1 MQPLPIPDRPWQ
13 QVSMDLIT
21 QLPRS
26 KLGNDA
32 IVVFVDKLTK
42 MVHYVP
48 TTTNVTAPK
57 LAKIVLREVC
67 RLHGIPESILSDR
80 DPRFTAHFWRA
91 LWDQLGTKLVM
102 STAYHP
108 QTDGQTER
116 ANRTLEEMLRSYV
129 NITQIRLG

>member
-1 MQPLPIPDRPWQ
+1 MF
-13 QVSMDLIT
+13 
-21 QLPRS
+21 QLQ
-26 KLGNDA
+26 
-32 IVVFVDKLTK
+32 LT
-42 MVHYVP
+42 
-48 TTTNVTAPK
+48 VTAPK

-129 NITQIRLG
+129 NITQSDWDEHLSVLEMAYNNSKQISTGFSPFYLNTGQE